1 MDPLTA
7 MHHAGVYQQHLCR
20 LMEVVAGPV
29 LASLRARSVEASLQ
43 LDQLQAMKAAL
54 VNAQAEGKREGVCSH
69 FLFAHP
75 NRSKSLCLSCNRWH
89 LFSCPSGSM
98 GCGQAAYGCCSML

>member
-29 LASLRARSVEASLQ
+29 VTSLRARSAEASLQ
-43 LDQLQAMKAAL
+43 LDQLQAMKEAILAAQRDGSSRGTVL
-54 VNAQAEGKREGVCSH
+54 PIACIHSNRY
-69 FLFAHP
+69 FLSINVSTALW
-75 NRSKSLCLSCNRWH
+75 ST
-89 LFSCPSGSM
+89 
-98 GCGQAAYGCCSML
+98 

>member
-29 LASLRARSVEASLQ
+29 LASLRSRSAEASLQ
-43 LDQLQAMKAAL
+43 LDQLQAMKEAILAA
-54 VNAQAEGKREGVCSH
+54 QRDGS
-69 FLFAHP
+69 
-75 NRSKSLCLSCNRWH
+75 SKGTAMPILSIQCVSS
-89 LFSCPSGSM
+89 FSGI
-98 GCGQAAYGCCSML
+98 

>member
-29 LASLRARSVEASLQ
+29 LASLRARSAEASLQ
-43 LDQLQAMKAAL
+43 LDQLQSMKAAL
-54 VNAQAEGKREGVCSH
+54 VNAQTEGRKEGASYSNSSDTKRPAEVMCMANHPVEG
-69 FLFAHP
+69 
-75 NRSKSLCLSCNRWH
+75 
-89 LFSCPSGSM
+89 
-98 GCGQAAYGCCSML
+98 